1 MTHDDGRKSPEK
13 VKALVLQALDADKAL
28 EIEMIDLR
36 GQTSLADFMV
46 VASGTS
52 SRHISALAVKLTE
65 RLHALG
71 LKDVRIEGMKNCDW
85 VIVDAGDVIIHL
97 FKPEVRAFYNLEKM
111 WRAPHPAIEVVHA

>member
-1 MTHDDGRKSPEK
+1 M
-13 VKALVLQALDADKAL
+13 KALVLKALDADKAL

-36 GQTSLADFMV
+36 GQTALADFMV

-52 SRHISALAVKLTE
+52 SRHISGLAVKLTE

-71 LKDVRIEGMKNCDW
+71 LKDVRIEGIKNCDW
-85 VIVDAGDVIIHL
+85 VIVDAGDVIVHL

-111 WRAPHPAIEVVHA
+111 WRTPHSAIGVVHA